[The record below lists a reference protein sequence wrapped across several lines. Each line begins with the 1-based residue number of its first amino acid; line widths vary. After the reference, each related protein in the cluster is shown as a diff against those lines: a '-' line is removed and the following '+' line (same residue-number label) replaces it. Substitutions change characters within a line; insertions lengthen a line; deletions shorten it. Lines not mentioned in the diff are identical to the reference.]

1 MSEDTAKAG
10 LGNWGTL
17 EDNVR
22 IQRGQRKIDDTAGA
36 TSASSSD
43 YNGRRCASRVL
54 GLRSLAAVAIALR
67 DVEFGVRMGG

>member
-1 MSEDTAKAG
+1 MTP
-10 LGNWGTL
+10 
-17 EDNVR
+17 R
-22 IQRGQRKIDDTAGA
+22 GA

-43 YNGRRCASRVL
+43 YNGRCASRVL